1 MVSSMGNRALKRRIA
16 SLRLRIAEHEL
27 KIEQTGTDL
36 FIVSSFLLPCGC
48 LTLPCLFAIVWTEV
62 GYADDQHVLRDYY

>member
-27 KIEQTGTDL
+27 KIEQERRSPKPDPGLITHWQVEIEA
-36 FIVSSFLLPCGC
+36 FHSSLERALKRLG
-48 LTLPCLFAIVWTEV
+48 
-62 GYADDQHVLRDYY
+62 